1 MTLAQIGRKPISD
14 KCVDRDCYSLAAGYA
29 LGLINIGKGSKNPNI
44 KDLMLEE
51 RLIRFIEGGKI
62 MEPPQSILS
71 SNFNQENK
79 CSSIREGNTVNT
91 HITAPAALLAL
102 SLIFLKSNNFEIQ
115 SRVSIPHSFSTI
127 ESANPNHILLKIVTK
142 NLIMWDS
149 ITNTTEFIYNQIPEL
164 IRFIYEKNLKDV
176 YERYYFVYNVDEIDF
191 NTVTL
196 VYVNI
201 IGGCIMAMG
210 LKYAGT
216 GNLKCVETIMR
227 EIEKFRAMKVAK
239 TDLANDPA
247 NKNAIDQY
255 NLFGLLSVCMISL
268 GLIMAGSCDIQC
280 LKIGRIIRK
289 KFQDAGNMHYGFNLA
304 LNMAIGFLFLG
315 FGR

>member
-1 MTLAQIGRKPISD
+1 
-14 KCVDRDCYSLAAGYA
+14 
-29 LGLINIGKGSKNPNI
+29 
-44 KDLMLEE
+44 
-51 RLIRFIEGGKI
+51 
-62 MEPPQSILS
+62 
-71 SNFNQENK
+71 
-79 CSSIREGNTVNT
+79 
-91 HITAPAALLAL
+91 
-102 SLIFLKSNNFEIQ
+102 
-115 SRVSIPHSFSTI
+115 
-127 ESANPNHILLKIVTK
+127 
-142 NLIMWDS
+142 
-149 ITNTTEFIYNQIPEL
+149 
-164 IRFIYEKNLKDV
+164 
-176 YERYYFVYNVDEIDF
+176 
-191 NTVTL
+191 
-196 VYVNI
+196 
-201 IGGCIMAMG
+201 MAMG